1 MIKLPKTSLP
11 QDTLAGLKRYQ
22 EAVDSAGSYPKR
34 VQQACRQF
42 PARNVRRNPVF
53 RSVRET
59 LDRMA
64 HGARRCGY
72 CEDSYADEVEHVR
85 PKSLYPECVFR
96 WSNYLY
102 VCGACNKPKNNQF
115 AVFLPRARKP
125 TVVSRS
131 AKARVEPPVAGS
143 DAFINPRNTNPMDL
157 LILDLL
163 GTFLFLPLSR
173 KGTRA
178 HASALYTIEVLK
190 LNWRDALVKARR
202 NAFGTYKARLQEY
215 ICVRNRGDG
224 DGELNYLRKDLI
236 MCPHPTVWEEMKRQ
250 RADHKELTRLFA
262 AAPEALGWGA
272 VSQQN

>member
-22 EAVDSAGSYPKR
+22 EAVDGAGSYPKR
-34 VQQACRQF
+34 VQQACRLF
-42 PARNVRRNPVF
+42 PARNVRSNPVF

-59 LDRMA
+59 LNRMA

-102 VCGACNKPKNNQF
+102 VCGACNTPKNNQF

-131 AKARVEPPVAGS
+131 ARAPVKPTRCRLRRLYQSPQYQPYGPADPRSVGDLPVSSACAKRDKGSRLCIVHHRGVKVE
-143 DAFINPRNTNPMDL
+143 L
-157 LILDLL
+157 
-163 GTFLFLPLSR
+163 
-173 KGTRA
+173 
-178 HASALYTIEVLK
+178 
-190 LNWRDALVKARR
+190 ARR
-202 NAFGTYKARLQEY
+202 IGEGEAQCLRDLQGSPSG
-215 ICVRNRGDG
+215 VH
-224 DGELNYLRKDLI
+224 LR
-236 MCPHPTVWEEMKRQ
+236 EESWRW
-250 RADHKELTRLFA
+250 RR
-262 AAPEALGWGA
+262 
-272 VSQQN
+272 